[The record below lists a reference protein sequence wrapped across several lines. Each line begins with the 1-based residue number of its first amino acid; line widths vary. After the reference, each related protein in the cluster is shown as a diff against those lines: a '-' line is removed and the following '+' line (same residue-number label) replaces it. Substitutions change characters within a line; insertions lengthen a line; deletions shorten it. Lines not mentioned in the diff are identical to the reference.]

1 MRFLSR
7 FRSPSK
13 EALPDR
19 WIVLDTETTG
29 LQPATDRILSIAC
42 LPIVDQ
48 KIILAEK
55 WETFIS
61 QNYFNP
67 TTVPVHG
74 ITQTQKENFTSE
86 YEAMQHFSRITKN
99 ALLVGHHICFD
110 MAFINRAL
118 VRNGLHALENK
129 VLDTADLYYKLYP
142 LEKIQHRPLPDL
154 DVLCQKLM
162 IKTHARHTA
171 EGDAMLTAL
180 ALLKL
185 IKKTKMQPKEL
196 KRVLIKCK
204 KIKA

>member
-1 MRFLSR
+1 MRFPSL
-7 FRSPSK
+7 FRSPSG

-29 LQPATDRILSIAC
+29 LKPDTDRILSMAC
-42 LPIVDQ
+42 LPIVNQ
-48 KIILAEK
+48 KIILVEK

-61 QNYFNP
+61 QHYFNP

-74 ITQTQKENFTSE
+74 ITQTQKANITSE
-86 YEAMQHFSRITKN
+86 YDAMQHFSHLTRNT
-99 ALLVGHHICFD
+99 LLVGHHICFD
-110 MAFINRAL
+110 MAFINRAM
-118 VRNGLHALENK
+118 VRNGLPTLENK

-142 LEKIQHRPLPDL
+142 LEKIQHQPLPDL
-154 DVLCQKLM
+154 DILCQKLK

-196 KRVLIKCK
+196 KRVMIKCK
-204 KIKA
+204 KVKA